1 MNAASLCSERGRL
14 RLKRVATSPSST
26 WQAPGGRAGNLAM
39 NEVTESMGD
48 ADGGQSRDIKPSSP
62 L

>member
-1 MNAASLCSERGRL
+1 
-14 RLKRVATSPSST
+14 
-26 WQAPGGRAGNLAM
+26 LAM